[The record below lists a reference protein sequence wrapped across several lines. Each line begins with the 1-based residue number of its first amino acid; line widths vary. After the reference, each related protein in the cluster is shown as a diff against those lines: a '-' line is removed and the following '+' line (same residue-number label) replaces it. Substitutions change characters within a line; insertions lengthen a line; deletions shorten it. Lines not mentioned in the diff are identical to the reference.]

1 MIPDTITTYC
11 MRGRGE
17 GRISP
22 MHGVGLVAA
31 VGDGV
36 EQVAHA
42 WVLSALLCRAVVVLH
57 HLVQNVV
64 GDSTAPV

>member
-1 MIPDTITTYC
+1 
-11 MRGRGE
+11 
-17 GRISP
+17 

-42 WVLSALLCRAVVVLH
+42 RVLSALLCGAVVVVH
-57 HLVQNVV
+57 HLVHDVV
-64 GDSTAPV
+64 GDSTAPVRDPA

>member
-1 MIPDTITTYC
+1 
-11 MRGRGE
+11 
-17 GRISP
+17 

-42 WVLSALLCRAVVVLH
+42 RVLGALLCRAVVVVH
-57 HLVQNVV
+57 HLVHDVV
-64 GDSTAPV
+64 GDSTASVRDPAGAPERRR

>member
-1 MIPDTITTYC
+1 
-11 MRGRGE
+11 
-17 GRISP
+17 

-42 WVLSALLCRAVVVLH
+42 RVLSALLRRAVVVVH
-57 HLVQNVV
+57 HLVHDVM
-64 GDSTAPV
+64 GDSTAPVRDPAGAGERLK